1 VCREVAYQIITGGIG
16 KELKAVQKKFWPAF
30 PVQIGRF
37 SLLNFGHS
45 KVEVAALEDIK
56 LVDVELRRHDPYQ
69 IVGNHLAHC
78 NMKTYEHEDSPCDDI
93 FKGARAYEEILDRVQ
108 ALPPDLQANFLA
120 FQKHRR
126 AGLPKILQG
135 ESTNPPSEQES
146 IPPGFE
152 LKSLD
157 KRTTEENPKN
167 SEVPSQRSETSQ
179 TEHPGSETDSKSETP
194 LKPNQMIPPSS
205 STIPVDTP
213 KTTEGT
219 QLTELGSPIT
229 TLTPLQSTFGT
240 PHLEV
245 MYISELTPISI
256 EEIPSSDF
264 FFSRKRKVVVKQE
277 MHLKEGTM
285 VKKHRVLVDGQ
296 NLEDEDF
303 ATEVAGS
310 LGAFAMTN
318 LFSVD
323 NLKARLKQRNQM
335 IAQLQS
341 QIRNT
346 EKNIRDE
353 INKGL
358 EQARAA
364 DKQEIQLLKSS
375 LDEMYKKMQASQG
388 QVIKQEELVKQ
399 LQDKLSS
406 TESQVVNITIF
417 QAQALEVHQKLEAEQ
432 QSLFSKV
439 EIIQN
444 YFRDVSQSLENI
456 AFKEKEATTARAA
469 FQKAVV
475 FSAKEEVPVTPKLTV
490 AEQIRGDIM
499 LKVWEANISESRKMA
514 KEIKEECEETF
525 DLLDKK
531 LLDIGKGD
539 CPGLLGQI
547 NVIRHQL
554 NLKES
559 LHEAQVE
566 ISQLIQVNVAQMDKW
581 LVKPN
586 LQLQSV
592 KFEDKRIEDR
602 LSKIQRKLYLFEA
615 KDASE
620 PSQRLAQFIRRCVE
634 CFEPSEAS
642 TSKK

>member
-1 VCREVAYQIITGGIG
+1 
-16 KELKAVQKKFWPAF
+16 
-30 PVQIGRF
+30 
-37 SLLNFGHS
+37 
-45 KVEVAALEDIK
+45 
-56 LVDVELRRHDPYQ
+56 
-69 IVGNHLAHC
+69 
-78 NMKTYEHEDSPCDDI
+78 
-93 FKGARAYEEILDRVQ
+93 
-108 ALPPDLQANFLA
+108 
-120 FQKHRR
+120 
-126 AGLPKILQG
+126 
-135 ESTNPPSEQES
+135 
-146 IPPGFE
+146 
-152 LKSLD
+152 
-157 KRTTEENPKN
+157 
-167 SEVPSQRSETSQ
+167 
-179 TEHPGSETDSKSETP
+179 
-194 LKPNQMIPPSS
+194 MIPPLS
-205 STIPVDTP
+205 STIPADTP

-219 QLTELGSPIT
+219 QFTELGSPIT
-229 TLTPLQSTFGT
+229 ALTPLQSSFGT
-240 PHLEV
+240 PHLRAIYV
-245 MYISELTPISI
+245 SDLDPISI

-264 FFSRKRKVVVKQE
+264 FFSKKRKVVVKQE

-285 VKKHRVLVDGQ
+285 VKKHRILVDGQ
-296 NLEDEDF
+296 NLEEEDF
-303 ATEVAGS
+303 AMEVAGS
-310 LGAFAMTN
+310 LGDFSMTN

-323 NLKARLKQRNQM
+323 NLKSRLQQKNQM

-341 QIRNT
+341 QIKNT

-358 EQARAA
+358 EQARAV

-388 QVIKQEELVKQ
+388 QVIQQEELVKQ

-406 TESQVVNITIF
+406 TESQVVNLTVF

-444 YFRDVSQSLENI
+444 HFQDVSQSLENI
-456 AFKEKEATTARAA
+456 VFKEKEATTARAA
-469 FQKAVV
+469 FQKAVI
-475 FSAKEEVPVTPKLTV
+475 FSAKEEVPVAPKLTV
-490 AEQIRGDIM
+490 TEQIKGDIM
-499 LKVWEANISESRKMA
+499 LKVWEANISESKKMA

-547 NVIRHQL
+547 NVTRHQL

-559 LHEAQVE
+559 LNETQIE
-566 ISQLIQVNVAQMDKW
+566 ISQLKQVDVTLMDRW

-592 KFEDKRIEDR
+592 KFEDKRFEEK

-615 KDASE
+615 KDMTE
-620 PSQRLAQFIRRCVE
+620 PSRSLVHFLGRCVE
-634 CFEPSEAS
+634 CLRPSEGD
-642 TSKK
+642 TSKR

>member
-1 VCREVAYQIITGGIG
+1 MIARWKGII
-16 KELKAVQKKFWPAF
+16 
-30 PVQIGRF
+30 
-37 SLLNFGHS
+37 
-45 KVEVAALEDIK
+45 
-56 LVDVELRRHDPYQ
+56 
-69 IVGNHLAHC
+69 
-78 NMKTYEHEDSPCDDI
+78 
-93 FKGARAYEEILDRVQ
+93 EEIHFGGSIM
-108 ALPPDLQANFLA
+108 P
-120 FQKHRR
+120 
-126 AGLPKILQG
+126 
-135 ESTNPPSEQES
+135 ESITPPSEQES

-152 LKSLD
+152 PKSLD
-157 KRTTEENPKN
+157 KETTEENPKN
-167 SEVPSQRSETSQ
+167 IEVSSQRSETSQ
-179 TEHPGSETDSKSETP
+179 TEHPESETEFKSETP
-194 LKPNQMIPPSS
+194 LKSDQMIPPLS
-205 STIPVDTP
+205 STIPADIP

-219 QLTELGSPIT
+219 QFTELGSPIT

-245 MYISELTPISI
+245 MYISDLTPISI

-375 LDEMYKKMQASQG
+375 LDEMYKKMQAIQG

-444 YFRDVSQSLENI
+444 HFRDVSQSLENI

-490 AEQIRGDIM
+490 VEQIRGDIM

-559 LHEAQVE
+559 LHEAR
-566 ISQLIQVNVAQMDKW
+566 L
-581 LVKPN
+581 
-586 LQLQSV
+586 
-592 KFEDKRIEDR
+592 KFH
-602 LSKIQRKLYLFEA
+602 S
-615 KDASE
+615 
-620 PSQRLAQFIRRCVE
+620 
-634 CFEPSEAS
+634 
-642 TSKK
+642 